1 MLGRTCLPAKAL
13 VAGLTL
19 LLAAALMADEAET
32 KPKKGSKD
40 PKGTSLYMGQLRAL
54 FDAWDTNKDG
64 YLDKEELAVAFRG
77 AGARPYDYKKESSEK
92 DRDADKDSE
101 KDKGTKKA
109 PNYSRYPDYN
119 FLVQLDV
126 DRDQKI
132 SRDEFTAWARD
143 YAVQL
148 KKQAA
153 EQKKLQDLQRRLA
166 RARPMSRT
174 YGRLQAQLRK
184 QRAAIQRMER
194 EMRAF
199 ERSVNRAL
207 KRR

>member
-1 MLGRTCLPAKAL
+1 MRSRTWLPAECLA
-13 VAGLTL
+13 AGLAL
-19 LLAAALMADEAET
+19 LLGAAVVADDG
-32 KPKKGSKD
+32 KDKGKKRPKD

-54 FDAWDTNKDG
+54 FDAWDRNKDD

-92 DRDADKDSE
+92 DGDSE
-101 KDKGTKKA
+101 KDKETKKA
-109 PNYSRYPDYN
+109 PAYSRYPDYN

-126 DRDQKI
+126 NKDEKI
-132 SRDEFTAWARD
+132 SRDEFMAWARD

-148 KKQAA
+148 KRQAD

-166 RARPMSRT
+166 RARPTSRT
-174 YGRLQAQLRK
+174 YGRLQAQLRR
-184 QRAAIQRMER
+184 QRAAVQRMER

-199 ERSVNRAL
+199 EKAVNRAL
-207 KRR
+207 KGR